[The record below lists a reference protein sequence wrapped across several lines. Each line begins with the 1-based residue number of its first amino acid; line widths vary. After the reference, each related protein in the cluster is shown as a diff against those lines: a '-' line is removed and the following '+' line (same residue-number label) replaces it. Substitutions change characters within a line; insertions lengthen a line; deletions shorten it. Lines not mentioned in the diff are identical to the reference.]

1 MLLII
6 LASGAA
12 TRVLLD
18 VGQSPPPPP
27 LTLPV
32 AVVYSPVR
40 VAPLMVL
47 AVRPP
52 SPAPTMGERARRG
65 EQVSVELTQYCLV
78 GRTRSGT
85 LTREGIVAADPTVF
99 PLGRELELFV
109 DGQTVGR
116 FRVEDTGRLV
126 KGGVIDI
133 WTNSCAKA
141 IQFGRQKALAILLPP
156 QAK

>member
-18 VGQSPPPPP
+18 VGQSPPPP

-85 LTREGIVAADPTVF
+85 LTRQGIVAADPTVF
-99 PLGRELELFV
+99 PLGREIELFV
-109 DGQTVGR
+109 DGQTIGR

-126 KGGVIDI
+126 KNGVIDI
-133 WTNSCAKA
+133 WTSSCADA
-141 IQFGRQKALAILLPP
+141 IQFGRKAARAVLRAPR
-156 QAK
+156 AK